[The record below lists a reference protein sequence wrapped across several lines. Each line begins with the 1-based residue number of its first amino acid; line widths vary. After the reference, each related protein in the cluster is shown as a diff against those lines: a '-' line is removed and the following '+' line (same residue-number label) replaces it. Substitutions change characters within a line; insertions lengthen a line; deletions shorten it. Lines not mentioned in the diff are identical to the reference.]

1 MPLSYII
8 FYSVIKIW
16 VLFLAG
22 AFVAIGV
29 YSYGEN
35 VIRTVGENLAQ
46 IDYNKYAYFSFAM
59 CRI

>member
-1 MPLSYII
+1 MQ
-8 FYSVIKIW
+8 IW

-22 AFVAIGV
+22 GFVAIGV

-46 IDYNKYAYFSFAM
+46 IDYNK
-59 CRI
+59 